1 MSCVLVVSA
10 FNDSL
15 SHPQANL
22 SSAFDPCVESR
33 FECIWQTNTESKQV
47 LVANGICDAF

>member
-22 SSAFDPCVESR
+22 VPVPLIRAWNRVLSEYG
-33 FECIWQTNTESKQV
+33 KQMQN
-47 LVANGICDAF
+47 LNGC